1 MLGDNIDNWNKF
13 LKDIRKGRKIF
24 DSNDDFKCFGGLEI
38 TYTNVSSKVS
48 SKYDQLHKEILS
60 KFGGTLA
67 VQMRDFKSKI
77 QDARRKLESLS
88 LEDSDDV
95 TIFVTEI

>member
-48 SKYDQLHKEILS
+48 SKYD
-60 KFGGTLA
+60 
-67 VQMRDFKSKI
+67 
-77 QDARRKLESLS
+77 
-88 LEDSDDV
+88 
-95 TIFVTEI
+95 